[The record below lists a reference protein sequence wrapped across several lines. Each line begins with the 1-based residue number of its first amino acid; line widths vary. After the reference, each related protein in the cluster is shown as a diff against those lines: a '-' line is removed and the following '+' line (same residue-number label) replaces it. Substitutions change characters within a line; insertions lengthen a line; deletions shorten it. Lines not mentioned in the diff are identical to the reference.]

1 MIDFIKK
8 LFSQTKTEKDPVCVM
23 SVDPKNILFK
33 SIHQGKTYYFCSEH
47 CKNQFD
53 KSPKEFIQ

>member
-8 LFSQTKTEKDPVCVM
+8 LFSLAKTEKDTICGM
-23 SVDPKNILFK
+23 NVDPNKTQYK
-33 SIHQGKTYYFCSEH
+33 SSYQEKTYYFCSEH

-53 KSPKEFIQ
+53 KSPQKYVQ